1 MSWAEV
7 KYLLDNSKG
16 GGLVPNKLTSLV
28 VTSSTMSWK
37 ATQTIIENQVV
48 CDVGKIV
55 FRYSKDVAPATPGD
69 GTFLFETTELSGR
82 HECTLD
88 DGTWVSGFVYSDR
101 GVLNSR
107 PVSAQPVSVEGFAKD
122 TWEVIQECSEAGEAS
137 GHYSVG
143 DEKTVS
149 IGGTDYTLV
158 ILDFGHD
165 DLSDGSGKAGIT
177 IGLKNCLTT
186 TRQMNSSNE
195 NSGGWTSCAMRS
207 YLQSTVLGQ
216 LPSDLQA
223 VIKKVDKKT
232 SAGSKSSK
240 IKTTSDNLFLLS
252 EIEIFGATPCSY
264 GGEGAQYPYFTT
276 TSRRVKTLDDG
287 GAATYWWERSPYA
300 SYSDRFCC
308 VSSGGGAGSYG
319 DSAASI
325 ASGVSFG
332 FCI

>member
-16 GGLVPNKLTSLV
+16 GGLVPNKLTSLTAAV
-28 VTSSTMSWK
+28 GTMRWE

-55 FRYSKDVAPATPGD
+55 FRYSKDAAPATPGD
-69 GTFLFETTELSGR
+69 GTLLFETTELSGSY
-82 HECTLD
+82 EYTLD
-88 DGTWVSGFVYSDR
+88 DGTWISGFVYSDR
-101 GVLNSR
+101 GVLNSY
-107 PVSAQPVSVEGFAKD
+107 PVSTQTVSFEGFAKD
-122 TWEVIQECSEAGEAS
+122 TWEMIQRCSESGEAS
-137 GHYSVG
+137 QYYSVG

-177 IGLKNCLTT
+177 IGLKNCLAT
-186 TRQMNSSNE
+186 TRQMNSSDT

-207 YLQSTVLGQ
+207 YLKSTVLGQ

-223 VIKKVDKKT
+223 VIKEVNKKT
-232 SAGSKSSK
+232 SAGSRSST
-240 IKTTSDNLFLLS
+240 INTTSDNLFLLS
-252 EIEIFGATPCSY
+252 EIEIFGTSTYSY
-264 GGEGAQYPYFTT
+264 AGEGTQYPYFTT
-276 TSRRVKTLDDG
+276 TSRRVKTLGDSG
-287 GAATYWWERSPYA
+287 TAAYWWERSPF
-300 SYSDRFCC
+300 SSDSGSFCH
-308 VSSGGGAGSYG
+308 VSSDGSANY
-319 DSAASI
+319 ANASN
-325 ASGVSFG
+325 ARGVSFG